1 MKEYKS
7 NFPDRIFTWLVIT
20 KDGKF
25 EQEFIDGKDNR
36 YLKELE
42 DHSEIEKFGFE
53 GLGHYAFVD
62 RNGSFK
68 TLFDDDVIHDNNFI
82 AYKDKDGELHRF
94 ISDDIEF
101 FQLKGFT
108 ADLFGSS
115 KLNINK
121 FKYGYNCT
129 VVIEDIKCRVKVSSE
144 YIIKGSTVT
153 KEFELSIAPEKQ
165 DASVEITPCLVNS
178 SKLEN
183 RVISEAEPF
192 HLNCP
197 VYFINFKIQ
206 TLSEVDIDACST
218 GERI

>member
-7 NFPDRIFTWLVIT
+7 TCPERVFSWLVIT

-25 EQEFIDGKDNR
+25 EQEFIDGEDNR
-36 YLKELE
+36 YLRKLE

-62 RNGSFK
+62 RSGNFK
-68 TLFDDDVIHDNNFI
+68 TLFDDDVIHDNNFV

-129 VVIEDIKCRVKVSSE
+129 VVIEGIKCRVKVSSE

-153 KEFELSIAPEKQ
+153 KEFELSIAPEKPN
-165 DASVEITPCLVNS
+165 ASVEITPCLVNNS
-178 SKLEN
+178 RLED
-183 RVISEAEPF
+183 RIIGEAKPL

-197 VYFINFKIQ
+197 VSTINFKIQ
-206 TLSEVDIDACST
+206 TLSEVDIDACTT
-218 GERI
+218 GDRI

>member
-7 NFPDRIFTWLVIT
+7 TCPERVFSWLVIKT
-20 KDGKF
+20 DGKF
-25 EQEFIDGKDNR
+25 EQEFNDGEDNR
-36 YLKELE
+36 YLRKLE
-42 DHSEIEKFGFE
+42 DHSEIDKFGFE

-62 RNGSFK
+62 RDGNFK
-68 TLFDDDVIHDNNFI
+68 TLFDDDIIHDNNFI
-82 AYKDKDGELHRF
+82 AYKDKDGELHRLV
-94 ISDDIEF
+94 SEDMEF

-129 VVIEDIKCRVKVSSE
+129 VKIDGLKCRVKVASE
-144 YIIKGSTVT
+144 YIINGSIIT
-153 KEFELSIAPEKQ
+153 KEFQLSIAPEKPN
-165 DASVEITPCLVNS
+165 ASIEIIPCLIS
-178 SKLEN
+178 SDKLTH
-183 RVISEAEPF
+183 RVISEAEPI

-197 VYFINFKIQ
+197 VANIDFKIQ
-206 TLSEVDIDACST
+206 HLSEVDIDACST